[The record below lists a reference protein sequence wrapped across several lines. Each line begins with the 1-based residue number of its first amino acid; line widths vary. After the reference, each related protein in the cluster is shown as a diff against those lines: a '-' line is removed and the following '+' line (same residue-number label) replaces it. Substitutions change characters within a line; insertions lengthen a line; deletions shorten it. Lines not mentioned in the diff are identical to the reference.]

1 MKKSDDVKK
10 VVSSEEIKL
19 KLKQAAIPDSI
30 TFAGSYKPA
39 QNLGDGRWQYKGK
52 IYKEEAI

>member
-1 MKKSDDVKK
+1 MKVEKTAMKKSDDAKK

-30 TFAGSYKPA
+30 TFAGS
-39 QNLGDGRWQYKGK
+39 
-52 IYKEEAI
+52 